1 MKPAVTKE
9 EALRKA
15 RLVITHPDGDHIAAA
30 QHFADTKFFAIA
42 VDATAFTAA
51 FENAKRMVREAAIT
65 SNFDAWAKAIHDL
78 SQRGGVKV
86 MECDLFHQGKDA
98 ETDSRIISRSKAKA
112 AGLTRYFTGLP
123 CSRGH
128 IAERNVAKRDCIEC
142 NREYQR
148 ARKER
153 DPERVRALA
162 RTWARAN
169 RAAATTAR

>member
-1 MKPAVTKE
+1 MKPAVIDD
-9 EALRKA
+9 
-15 RLVITHPDGDHIAAA
+15 LVITHDDPAGEVPLT
-30 QHFADTKFFAIA
+30 FVA
-42 VDATAFTAA
+42 VNDKAA
-51 FENAKRMVREAAIT
+51 FKAFRLLFTFAVNDKAAFKATKLKAKTNRELFDALQDMVRRGEAA
-65 SNFDAWAKAIHDL
+65 
-78 SQRGGVKV
+78 V
-86 MECDLFHQGKDA
+86 MEVHQGKGA
-98 ETDSRIISRSKAKA
+98 ETNQSDPRIISRSEAKA
-112 AGLTRYFTGLP
+112 AGLTRYFTGEP

-128 IAERNVAKRDCIEC
+128 IAARSVAKRDCIEC